1 MNKIIDNKKINPKE
15 DFFKGTSNLS
25 IIIPSFCSQYLERVV
40 ESARYFKPLEIIVV
54 DSSPSKPIIK
64 NVTLYHQKKRL
75 NAAEAR
81 NKGANLA
88 HGDLLLFIDSDVVL
102 NKNIE
107 TIKNEYLSEKDNR
120 VICGLYEKNPNE
132 NKISSFQRGVI
143 EKRLSYKENKKQE
156 IYSSSHFLIRRNK
169 FFHTG
174 GFNETF
180 SLYEDIEFFL
190 RCKKFG
196 LEVILDKSFMSL
208 KLLDKLRIEN
218 FLL

>member
-75 NAAEAR
+75 TR

-102 NKNIE
+102 
-107 TIKNEYLSEKDNR
+107 IK
-120 VICGLYEKNPNE
+120 I
-132 NKISSFQRGVI
+132 
-143 EKRLSYKENKKQE
+143 
-156 IYSSSHFLIRRNK
+156 
-169 FFHTG
+169 
-174 GFNETF
+174 
-180 SLYEDIEFFL
+180 
-190 RCKKFG
+190 
-196 LEVILDKSFMSL
+196 L
-208 KLLDKLRIEN
+208 KL
-218 FLL
+218 